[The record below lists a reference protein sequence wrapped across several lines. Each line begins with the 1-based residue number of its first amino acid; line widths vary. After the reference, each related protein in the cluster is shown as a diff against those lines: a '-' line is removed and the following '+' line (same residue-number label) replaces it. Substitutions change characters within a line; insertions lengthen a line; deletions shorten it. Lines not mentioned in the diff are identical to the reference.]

1 MTIIFAMLFALSAAG
16 NAVLVW
22 YIRRLI
28 RNLNNGVKGID
39 DLQGLL
45 EEYTGLLEG
54 MVQLDQYY
62 GDDTINGAIKNTKL
76 VIEACKYYKKSVLD
90 IEEEANIDA
99 EQTR

>member
-16 NAVLVW
+16 NAILVW

-28 RNLNNGVKGID
+28 KNLNNGVKGID
-39 DLQGLL
+39 DLQALL

-76 VIEACKYYKKSVLD
+76 VIEACKFYKKSVLD
-90 IEEEANIDA
+90 IEDEANIDT
-99 EQTR
+99 EQTK